1 MAMIYPHLN
10 PNGGPQGLLA
20 TLSMDTPQGPQ
31 LLYRN
36 NWVAR
41 PNYRTLV
48 FIFPQDKRPRV
59 MRISEDNIIFQVL
72 PNK

>member
-41 PNYRTLV
+41 PNRCSLV
-48 FIFPQDKRPRV
+48 FIFPQDKRTSV
-59 MRISEDNIIFQVL
+59 MRISDDKSVL
-72 PNK
+72 PP